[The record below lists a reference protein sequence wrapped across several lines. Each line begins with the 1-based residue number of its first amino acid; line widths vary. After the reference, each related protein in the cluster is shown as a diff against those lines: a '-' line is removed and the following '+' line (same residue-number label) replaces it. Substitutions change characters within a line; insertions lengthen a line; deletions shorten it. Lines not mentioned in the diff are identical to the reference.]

1 MRLFFHYEWLLV
13 WLIPFALMLGWMA
26 TRSARTRSSRSRDKK
41 LYISWLGGHVDG
53 QYIEDRV
60 VRELNRSNGPVLVDQ
75 VEAADYVVRGRA
87 AMWIARYHYSAPRRG
102 SLAQEVVPVYDAKL
116 SITLEDRSGSVLWSG
131 TFTPRSWGSLDASDD
146 IAKQVAGRLT
156 KVVRGAGA
164 VRSLVS

>member
-1 MRLFFHYEWLLV
+1 MRLFSEYHWALA
-13 WLIPFALMLGWMA
+13 WLIPVLLMIVWTA
-26 TRSARTRSSRSRDKK
+26 ICRVRIRSVRNRDKK
-41 LYISWLGGHVDG
+41 LYISWLGEHVDG
-53 QYIEDRV
+53 QYIESRV

-75 VEAADYVVRGRA
+75 VEAADFVVRGRA

-116 SITLEDRSGSVLWSG
+116 SLTLEDRNGSVLWSG
-131 TFTPRSWGSLDASDD
+131 TFTPRSLGSRDASDD

-156 KVVRGAGA
+156 KVVRGADT